1 METPRNMSAL
11 ENPREGY
18 IPTYTRTDTEI
29 ITKKKM
35 KEILKQTKRN
45 ISTYFSTLKK
55 HEKSRYVGF
64 LVDFTVKHEG
74 RN

>member
-1 METPRNMSAL
+1 METLRNMSAQ
-11 ENPREGY
+11 EIPKEGY

-35 KEILKQTKRN
+35 KEILKQTKKN

-55 HEKSRYVGF
+55 H
-64 LVDFTVKHEG
+64 
-74 RN
+74 